1 MELTNNCKTWET
13 EVEDPRVPGQPVME
27 TKTLPQTNMFSSY
40 EIKKIVCSLVN
51 KNAQIGAAKMG
62 QWERDFVAPG

>member
-1 MELTNNCKTWET
+1 MELTNNCNTWET
-13 EVEDPRVPGQPVME
+13 EVEDPRVPGQPDME

-51 KNAQIGAAKMG
+51 KNAQIGDAKMG
-62 QWERDFVAPG
+62 QWERDFAAPG